1 MLFAYSS
8 PFWAKWG
15 ASATAAD
22 RPLPSK
28 PMDPLH
34 EQMTS
39 WRRDFHRHPELAFEE
54 KATSGKVAALLESF
68 GGIEVHRGLAGTGVV
83 GVLRSGSSG
92 RSIALRADMDA
103 LPIHEENEFEHRSRN
118 PGKMH
123 ACGHDGHTA
132 MLLGAAKHLSENRSF
147 DGTVYFFFQPAEEK
161 DGGARVMIEEG
172 LFEQFPADEVYGV
185 HNYPGMSVGNFG
197 LCAGPLM
204 AAIDIFEF
212 AVTSPGGHAA
222 FPHGTVDP
230 IPVSAE
236 IVLALQTVVA
246 RNVDPLH
253 SAVITVA
260 RVHGGQA
267 DNVIPSR
274 VVHGGCIRAFLP
286 EVQKLVERRMRQ
298 IGRGI
303 ASAHGAGF
311 ELEHRPYYPATVNH
325 AEQTDKA
332 ANAAR
337 EVGRAVTTDM
347 APVMGSEDFSFMLQE
362 RPGAFMFLGNGDSAG
377 LHTPRYDFNDDVL
390 PVGMRYW
397 TTLVETQLSA

>member
-1 MLFAYSS
+1 
-8 PFWAKWG
+8 
-15 ASATAAD
+15 
-22 RPLPSK
+22 
-28 PMDPLH
+28 
-34 EQMTS
+34 
-39 WRRDFHRHPELAFEE
+39 
-54 KATSGKVAALLESF
+54 
-68 GGIEVHRGLAGTGVV
+68 
-83 GVLRSGSSG
+83 
-92 RSIALRADMDA
+92 
-103 LPIHEENEFEHRSRN
+103 
-118 PGKMH
+118 
-123 ACGHDGHTA
+123 
-132 MLLGAAKHLSENRSF
+132 
-147 DGTVYFFFQPAEEK
+147 
-161 DGGARVMIEEG
+161 VMIEEG

-204 AAIDIFEF
+204 AAIDVFEF
-212 AVTSPGGHAA
+212 AVTSAGGHAA

-230 IPVSAE
+230 IPIGAE

-260 RVHGGQA
+260 RVHGGHA

-274 VVHGGCIRAFLP
+274 VVHGGCVRSFRP

-303 ASAHGAGF
+303 CSAHGAGF
-311 ELEHRPYYPATVNH
+311 ELEYRPYYPATVNH
-325 AEQTDKA
+325 AEQTEKA

-337 EVGRAVTTDM
+337 EVGREVTTDM

-377 LHTPRYDFNDDVL
+377 LHTPRYDFNDDIL

>member
-1 MLFAYSS
+1 
-8 PFWAKWG
+8 
-15 ASATAAD
+15 
-22 RPLPSK
+22 
-28 PMDPLH
+28 MDPLH
-34 EQMTS
+34 EQMRS

-54 KATSGKVAALLESF
+54 KMTSSKVAALLESF
-68 GGIEVHRGLAGTGVV
+68 DGIDVHRGLAGTGVV
-83 GVLRSGSSG
+83 GVLRSGSSE

-132 MLLGAAKHLSENRSF
+132 MLLGAAKHLSRNRSF

-204 AAIDIFEF
+204 AAIDVFEF
-212 AVTSPGGHAA
+212 SVTSAGGHAA

-230 IPVSAE
+230 IPVAAE
-236 IVLALQTVVA
+236 IVLALQTIVA
-246 RNVDPLH
+246 RNVDPLKN
-253 SAVITVA
+253 AVISVT
-260 RVHGGQA
+260 RVHGGHA

-274 VVHGGCIRAFLP
+274 VVHGGCVRTFLP
-286 EVQKLVERRMRQ
+286 EVQKLIERRMRQ

-303 ASAHGAGF
+303 CSAHGAGF
-311 ELEHRPYYPATVNH
+311 ELEYRPYYPATVNH

-337 EVGRAVTTDM
+337 EVGRDVTTDM
-347 APVMGSEDFSFMLQE
+347 VPVMGSEDFSFMLQQ
-362 RPGAFMFLGNGDSAG
+362 RPGAFMFLGNGDTAG
-377 LHTPRYDFNDDVL
+377 LHTPRYDFNDDIL

>member
-1 MLFAYSS
+1 
-8 PFWAKWG
+8 
-15 ASATAAD
+15 
-22 RPLPSK
+22 
-28 PMDPLH
+28 MDALH

-54 KATSGKVAALLESF
+54 KVTSGKVAALLESF
-68 GGIEVHRGLAGTGVV
+68 GGIDVHRGLAGTGVV
-83 GVLRSGSSG
+83 GVLKSGSSE

-103 LPIHEENEFEHRSRN
+103 LPIEEENEFEHRSRN

-260 RVHGGQA
+260 RVHGGHA

-337 EVGRAVTTDM
+337 EVGRAVATDM

-377 LHTPRYDFNDDVL
+377 LHTPRYDFNDDIL

>member
-1 MLFAYSS
+1 
-8 PFWAKWG
+8 
-15 ASATAAD
+15 
-22 RPLPSK
+22 
-28 PMDPLH
+28 MDPLH
-34 EQMTS
+34 DQMRS

-54 KATSGKVAALLESF
+54 EVTSRKVAELLESF

-83 GVLRSGSSG
+83 GVLKSGSSE

-103 LPIHEENEFEHRSRN
+103 LPIEEENEFEHRSQNSGR
-118 PGKMH
+118 MH

-132 MLLGAAKHLSENRSF
+132 MLLGAAKYLSLNRSF
-147 DGTVYFFFQPAEEK
+147 DGTVYFVFQPAEEK

-172 LFEQFPADEVYGV
+172 LFEQFPAEEVYGV

-204 AAIDIFEF
+204 AAIDVFEF
-212 AVTSPGGHAA
+212 AVTSAGGHAA

-230 IPVSAE
+230 IPVAAE
-236 IVLALQTVVA
+236 IVLALQTIVA
-246 RNVDPLH
+246 RNVDPLKN
-253 SAVITVA
+253 AVVSVT
-260 RVHGGQA
+260 RVHGGHA

-274 VVHGGCIRAFLP
+274 VVHGGCVRTFLP
-286 EVQKLVERRMRQ
+286 EVQKLIERRMRQ

-303 ASAHGAGF
+303 CSAHGAGF
-311 ELEHRPYYPATVNH
+311 ELEYRRYYPATVNH
-325 AEQTDKA
+325 AEQTEKA

-337 EVGRAVTTDM
+337 EVGRDVTTDM
-347 APVMGSEDFSFMLQE
+347 TPVMGSEDFAFMLQQ

-390 PVGMRYW
+390 PVGLRYW